1 MIITNQKTYF
11 LKKFSYLYTKNLF
24 LLNITTEEILLM
36 SHSLTYQLDFLEFY
50 LQNPFQ
56 TPVLWQITWNQHNVT
71 VYKSTLLKNRI
82 TEKNSSIWEISRE
95 EGCLNLQ
102 ELLTIIQ
109 KIQKIALPANFYC
122 EKAGR
127 DGHFYRLT
135 LGDSFTNITYKWYE
149 VFVPDEWEILNEY
162 ANNLQKLLKN
172 WVGNVKKMTTIN
184 YTEEETD
191 KGFSIFIENN
201 TI

>member
-1 MIITNQKTYF
+1 M
-11 LKKFSYLYTKNLF
+11 
-24 LLNITTEEILLM
+24 NITTEEILLM
-36 SHSLTYQLDFLEFY
+36 SHSLTYQSDFLEFY
-50 LQNPFQ
+50 LENPFQ
-56 TPVLWQITWNQHNVT
+56 TPVLWQIAWNQHNVI
-71 VYKSTLLKNRI
+71 VYKSTLLKNTI

-95 EGCLNLQ
+95 EGGLNLQ

-109 KIQKIALPANFYC
+109 KIQKMTLPANFYC
-122 EKAGR
+122 EKTGR

-135 LGDSFTNITYKWYE
+135 LGDNFTSITYKWYE

-162 ANNLQKLLKN
+162 ANNLRNFLKN

-184 YTEEETD
+184 YAEEEID
-191 KGFSIFIENN
+191 KGFSIFIENK